1 MDIFD
6 TFSRSSQKFISVAK
20 DYILPSKFNSVHNFL
35 GSNINISFLQRPLFP
50 YYFHYGHFLTSST
63 IIPCHKISQRK
74 DHSPP
79 FSFPK
84 TARKKKGEKKSRR
97 RLRSD
102 VIDRGA
108 SHSKAIPEWRFLSLC
123 SFRSFQLRNQHG
135 DAY

>member
-74 DHSPP
+74 DHSSP

-84 TARKKKGEKKSRR
+84 TAKKKKGGKKKQKKITIRRYRSR
-97 RLRSD
+97 
-102 VIDRGA
+102 GFTFK
-108 SHSKAIPEWRFLSLC
+108 SHSGMAFPVTLFIPLLPTS
-123 SFRSFQLRNQHG
+123 
-135 DAY
+135 